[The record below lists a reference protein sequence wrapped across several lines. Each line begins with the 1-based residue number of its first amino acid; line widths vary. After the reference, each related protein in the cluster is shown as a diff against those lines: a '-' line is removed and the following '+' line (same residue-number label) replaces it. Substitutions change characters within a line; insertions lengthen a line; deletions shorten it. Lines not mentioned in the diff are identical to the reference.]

1 MEDSHGR
8 NHAGGA
14 QKTVCGKISRTA
26 VSHHLK
32 ILMDAG
38 IIAVNRRGT
47 MNFYYLDPESSS
59 LKLVAEL
66 WRDAEEMMD
75 VCPDKVK
82 ERTENE
88 NI

>member
-1 MEDSHGR
+1 
-8 NHAGGA
+8 
-14 QKTVCGKISRTA
+14 
-26 VSHHLK
+26 
-32 ILMDAG
+32 
-38 IIAVNRRGT
+38 
-47 MNFYYLDPESSS
+47 MNFYYLDPKSSC

-75 VCPDKVK
+75 VCPEKVK